1 MALAGRESPP
11 WAWCLC
17 LTTEVSLRSQM
28 PCWVRGMV
36 GRDRSLGFMS
46 CALDGDA
53 LAALVVGRGRG
64 VTPDVSWLVQGRV
77 GQEGSCR
84 AEI

>member
-1 MALAGRESPP
+1 MLVSDHRG
-11 WAWCLC
+11 
-17 LTTEVSLRSQM
+17 LTAVTDAVLGE
-28 PCWVRGMV
+28 GMV

-53 LAALVVGRGRG
+53 LAALVVGRGHG